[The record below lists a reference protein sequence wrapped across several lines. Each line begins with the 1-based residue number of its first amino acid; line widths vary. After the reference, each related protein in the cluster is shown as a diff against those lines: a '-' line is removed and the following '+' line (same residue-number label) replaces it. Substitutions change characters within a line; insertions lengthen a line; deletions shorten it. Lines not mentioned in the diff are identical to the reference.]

1 MSSILKVK
9 NLSIGFNFLDGFVEA
24 VHGVSFELGKGETLA
39 IVGESGCGK
48 TISTM
53 SVLRLLPENSK
64 ITSGEVYYDG
74 QNLLNLTE
82 KQMQKIRGKK
92 IALIPQDPMTSL
104 NPLYTVGNQ
113 LLEIIELHQGVKG
126 KEAERLA
133 VDALERVKIPDAK
146 EKLKAY
152 PHEFSGG
159 MKQRVIIAMALACRA
174 EIIIADEPTT
184 ALDVTVQAQIMDLL
198 KEVKE
203 KNNLSMILI
212 THDLGIV
219 SQYADNLSMIL
230 ITHDLGIV
238 SQYADKIAVM
248 YAGHIV
254 EFATKEI
261 LFKNPKHPYTRAL
274 LKVIL
279 DINSTHIETIEG
291 QPPAITEKIA
301 GCPFYP
307 RCKNSMNICQK
318 EYPQRKLFTDGSAAD
333 CWLY

>member
-64 ITSGEVYYDG
+64 ITSGKVYYDG

-126 KEAERLA
+126 KEAEKLA
-133 VDALERVKIPDAK
+133 IDALERVKIPDAK
-146 EKLKAY
+146 EKLKSY

-203 KNNLSMILI
+203 KN
-212 THDLGIV
+212 
-219 SQYADNLSMIL
+219 NLSMIL

>member
-24 VHGVSFELGKGETLA
+24 VHGVSFELGKSETLA

-219 SQYADNLSMIL
+219 SQYAD
-230 ITHDLGIV
+230 
-238 SQYADKIAVM
+238 KIAVM

>member
-24 VHGVSFELGKGETLA
+24 VHGVSFELGKSETLA

-126 KEAERLA
+126 KEAEKLA
-133 VDALERVKIPDAK
+133 IDALERVKIPDAK
-146 EKLKAY
+146 EKLKSY

-203 KNNLSMILI
+203 KN
-212 THDLGIV
+212 
-219 SQYADNLSMIL
+219 NLSMIL

>member
-126 KEAERLA
+126 KEAEKLA
-133 VDALERVKIPDAK
+133 IDALERVKIPDAK
-146 EKLKAY
+146 EKLKSY

-203 KNNLSMILI
+203 KN
-212 THDLGIV
+212 
-219 SQYADNLSMIL
+219 NLSMIL

-291 QPPAITEKIA
+291 QPPAITEQIA

>member
-126 KEAERLA
+126 KEAEKLA

-146 EKLKAY
+146 EKLKSY

-203 KNNLSMILI
+203 KN
-212 THDLGIV
+212 
-219 SQYADNLSMIL
+219 NLSMIL

>member
-126 KEAERLA
+126 KEAEKLA
-133 VDALERVKIPDAK
+133 IDALERVKIPDAK
-146 EKLKAY
+146 EKLKSY

-203 KNNLSMILI
+203 KN
-212 THDLGIV
+212 
-219 SQYADNLSMIL
+219 NLSMIL

-307 RCKNSMNICQK
+307 RCMNYMNICQK
-318 EYPQRKLFTDGSAAD
+318 EYPKRTFYRWFGSGLLVILI
-333 CWLY
+333 CNIS

>member
-126 KEAERLA
+126 KEAEKLA
-133 VDALERVKIPDAK
+133 IDALERVKIPDAK
-146 EKLKAY
+146 EKLKSY

-159 MKQRVIIAMALACRA
+159 MKQRVIIAMALACMA

-203 KNNLSMILI
+203 KN
-212 THDLGIV
+212 
-219 SQYADNLSMIL
+219 NLSMIL

>member
-126 KEAERLA
+126 KEAEKLA
-133 VDALERVKIPDAK
+133 IDALERVKIPDAK
-146 EKLKAY
+146 EKLKSY

-219 SQYADNLSMIL
+219 SQYAD
-230 ITHDLGIV
+230 
-238 SQYADKIAVM
+238 KIAVITN
-248 YAGHIV
+248 A
-254 EFATKEI
+254 
-261 LFKNPKHPYTRAL
+261 
-274 LKVIL
+274 
-279 DINSTHIETIEG
+279 
-291 QPPAITEKIA
+291 AIRYKI
-301 GCPFYP
+301 
-307 RCKNSMNICQK
+307 SVNI
-318 EYPQRKLFTDGSAAD
+318 
-333 CWLY
+333 

>member
-24 VHGVSFELGKGETLA
+24 VHDVSFELKKGETLS

-133 VDALERVKIPDAK
+133 VDALEMVKIPDAK

-219 SQYADNLSMIL
+219 SQYAD
-230 ITHDLGIV
+230 
-238 SQYADKIAVM
+238 KIAVM

-254 EFATKEI
+254 EFAAKET
-261 LFKNPKHPYTRAL
+261 LFKNPKHPYTQAL

-279 DINSTHIETIEG
+279 DINSNHIETIEG
-291 QPPAITEKIA
+291 QPPSLTEIIS

-307 RCKNSMNICQK
+307 RCKKSMDVCQK
-318 EYPQRKLFTDGSAAD
+318 KYPQRKAFTDGSTAD

>member
-126 KEAERLA
+126 KEAEKLA
-133 VDALERVKIPDAK
+133 IDALERVKIPDAK
-146 EKLKAY
+146 EKLKSY

-203 KNNLSMILI
+203 KN
-212 THDLGIV
+212 
-219 SQYADNLSMIL
+219 NLSMIL

>member
-9 NLSIGFNFLDGFVEA
+9 NISIGFNFLDGFVEA

-126 KEAERLA
+126 KEAEKLA
-133 VDALERVKIPDAK
+133 IDALERVKIPDAK
-146 EKLKAY
+146 EKLKSY

-203 KNNLSMILI
+203 KN
-212 THDLGIV
+212 
-219 SQYADNLSMIL
+219 NLSMIL

>member
-24 VHGVSFELGKGETLA
+24 VHDVSFELKKGETLA

-64 ITSGEVYYDG
+64 ITSGEVIYDG
-74 QNLLNLTE
+74 QNLLDLAE
-82 KQMQKIRGKK
+82 KDMQKIRGKK

-133 VDALERVKIPDAK
+133 VDALEMVKIPDAK

-219 SQYADNLSMIL
+219 SQYAD
-230 ITHDLGIV
+230 
-238 SQYADKIAVM
+238 KIAVM

-301 GCPFYP
+301 GWFDC
-307 RCKNSMNICQK
+307 RLLVILICNV
-318 EYPQRKLFTDGSAAD
+318 S
-333 CWLY
+333 

>member
-1 MSSILKVK
+1 MSSILTVK
-9 NLSIGFNFLDGFVEA
+9 NLNIGFNLLDGFVEA
-24 VHGVSFELGKGETLA
+24 IHSVSFDLKKGETLA

-64 ITSGEVYYDG
+64 ITSGEIIYNG
-74 QNLLNLTE
+74 QNLLKLSE
-82 KQMQKIRGKK
+82 KDMQKIRGKK

-104 NPLYTVGNQ
+104 NPLYTIGNQ

-126 KEAERLA
+126 KEAEKLA
-133 VDALERVKIPDAK
+133 IEALEKVKIPDAK
-146 EKLKAY
+146 EKLHAY

-198 KEVKE
+198 DEIKK
-203 KNNLSMILI
+203 KNNLSL
-212 THDLGIV
+212 
-219 SQYADNLSMIL
+219 IL

-254 EFATKEI
+254 EFAHKEQ
-261 LFKNPKHPYTRAL
+261 LFKNPKHPYTKAL
-274 LKVIL
+274 LRVIL
-279 DINSTHIETIEG
+279 DINSNHIETIDG
-291 QPPAITEKIA
+291 QPPSITEKTS
-301 GCPFYP
+301 GCPFFP
-307 RCKNSMNICQK
+307 RCKKSMNVCEK
-318 EYPQRKLFTDGSAAD
+318 AYPKTKRLADCTTVD

>member
-1 MSSILKVK
+1 MSPVLSVK
-9 NLSIGFNFLDGFVEA
+9 NLNIGFNFLDGYVEA
-24 VHGVSFELGKGETLA
+24 IHNVSFELSKGKTLA

-53 SVLRLLPENSK
+53 SVLRLLPKNSK
-64 ITSGEVYYDG
+64 ITGGEIFYDN
-74 QNLLNLTE
+74 QNLLKLSE
-82 KQMQKIRGKK
+82 KEMQKIRGRK

-104 NPLYTVGNQ
+104 NPLYTIGNQ

-126 KEAERLA
+126 KEAEKLA
-133 VDALERVKIPDAK
+133 IDALERVKIPDAK
-146 EKLKAY
+146 EKLSAY

-198 KEVKE
+198 KDIKE
-203 KNNLSMILI
+203 KNNMSMILI
-212 THDLGIV
+212 THDLGV
-219 SQYADNLSMIL
+219 
-230 ITHDLGIV
+230 V

-248 YAGHIV
+248 YAGHIA
-254 EFATKEI
+254 EFADKDT
-261 LFKNPKHPYTRAL
+261 LFKNPKHPYTQAL

-279 DINSTHIETIEG
+279 DINSNHIETIDG
-291 QPPAITEKIA
+291 QPPSITEKIP

-307 RCKNSMNICQK
+307 RCRKSMDICK
-318 EYPQRKLFTDGSAAD
+318 KVYPQTKKLIDGSTVD

>member
-24 VHGVSFELGKGETLA
+24 VHDVSFELKKGETLA

-64 ITSGEVYYDG
+64 ITTGEVYYDG

-126 KEAERLA
+126 KEAEKLA
-133 VDALERVKIPDAK
+133 IDALERVKIPDAK
-146 EKLKAY
+146 EKLKSY

-203 KNNLSMILI
+203 KN
-212 THDLGIV
+212 
-219 SQYADNLSMIL
+219 NLSMIL

>member
-1 MSSILKVK
+1 MSSILTVK
-9 NLSIGFNFLDGFVEA
+9 NLNIGFNLLDGFVEA
-24 VHGVSFELGKGETLA
+24 IHSVSFDLKKGETLA

-64 ITSGEVYYDG
+64 ITSGEIIYNG
-74 QNLLNLTE
+74 QDLLKLSE
-82 KQMQKIRGKK
+82 KDMQKIRGKK

-104 NPLYTVGNQ
+104 NPLYTIGNQ
-113 LLEIIELHQGVKG
+113 LLEIIELHQGIKG
-126 KEAERLA
+126 KEAEKLA
-133 VDALERVKIPDAK
+133 IEALEKVKIPDAK
-146 EKLKAY
+146 EKLQAY

-198 KEVKE
+198 DEIKK
-203 KNNLSMILI
+203 KNNLSL
-212 THDLGIV
+212 
-219 SQYADNLSMIL
+219 IL

-254 EFATKEI
+254 EFAHKEQ
-261 LFKNPKHPYTRAL
+261 LFKNPKHPYTKAL
-274 LKVIL
+274 LRVIL
-279 DINSTHIETIEG
+279 DINSNHIETIDG
-291 QPPAITEKIA
+291 QPPSITEKTS
-301 GCPFYP
+301 GCPFFP
-307 RCKNSMNICQK
+307 RCKKSMNVCEK
-318 EYPQRKLFTDGSAAD
+318 AYPETKRLADCTTVD